1 MYRLAYPE
9 EIFGVK
15 VGVHVCN
22 KRHTVDEFSG
32 SVHSFSEAC
41 LCGTGIA
48 YRGRRTDMKHDK
60 NLQFCSDQLRL
71 LQSQDGL
78 EPEQSRSLEK
88 AQEALRRLRRTPNPT
103 RSEVSRVVRT
113 VAEAIIKA
121 FMR

>member
-1 MYRLAYPE
+1 
-9 EIFGVK
+9 
-15 VGVHVCN
+15 
-22 KRHTVDEFSG
+22 
-32 SVHSFSEAC
+32 
-41 LCGTGIA
+41 
-48 YRGRRTDMKHDK
+48 MKHDK